1 MFILDAELRSLAM
14 YIGCG
19 AKIIGNVHV
28 GRNAR
33 IGANCVVVKNVPP
46 NSVTVI
52 RGIESISKDYELN
65 NTYISASK
73 DIIAKEKKES

>member
-1 MFILDAELRSLAM
+1 M
-14 YIGCG
+14 
-19 AKIIGNVHV
+19 
-28 GRNAR
+28 
-33 IGANCVVVKNVPP
+33 KNVPP